1 MESPATYLCTLTITI
16 IYIVNVTNYMPITT
30 QGWAGK
36 TWPHLVLNQILYI

>member
-16 IYIVNVTNYMPITT
+16 IYIVNGTNYMPITT